1 MALSFLFLTYI
12 SMSEKIIMDMKREI
26 DAIIN
31 WIVDLKVQ
39 HLKDKIQEG
48 YDAIA
53 ENKKLK
59 DKEFKYK
66 MQIENLQSYLRNTD
80 ELLKKLEEDKI
91 IERFSDT
98 DNDEEHWYYVN
109 GFVYN
114 RTKYEFVSESW

>member
-1 MALSFLFLTYI
+1 
-12 SMSEKIIMDMKREI
+12 MSEKIIIDMKREI

-39 HLKDKIQEG
+39 NLKDKIQKG

-66 MQIENLQSYLRNTD
+66 MQIENLQSYLRNVD
-80 ELLKKLEEDKI
+80 KFLKKLEEDGI
-91 IERFSDT
+91 IKQFDDWDWDPET
-98 DNDEEHWYYVN
+98 GHWYHVSWY
-109 GFVYN
+109 VYN
-114 RTKYEFVSESW
+114 NLQYEMTQEPW